1 MAKPYPVRVTDL
13 DTLVDAWLPLPD
25 VAERLGTDVG
35 RVRRLLQE
43 HKLIAVRHGER
54 KILSVPERFLLRTA
68 AGGWQVVPAL
78 QGTLVLLADAGYT
91 EEEAVRWLFS
101 IDPSLESLGTG
112 PSRPTTPIDAL
123 AAGHK
128 TEVRRRAQALAF

>member
-1 MAKPYPVRVTDL
+1 MTEL
-13 DTLVDAWLPLPD
+13 DVLVDEWLPLPD

-43 HKLIAVRHGER
+43 NKLIAVRHGER
-54 KILSVPERFLLRTA
+54 KIVSVPAAFLIPTA
-68 AGGWQVVPAL
+68 AGSWQVVPSL

-91 EEEAVRWLFS
+91 DEESIRWLFTV
-101 IDPSLESLGTG
+101 DPSLESLGTG
-112 PSRPTTPIDAL
+112 PARPTTPIAAL

>member
-1 MAKPYPVRVTDL
+1 M
-13 DTLVDAWLPLPD
+13 DAWLPLPD
-25 VAERLGTDVG
+25 VADRLGTDVG

-43 HKLIAVRHGER
+43 NKLIAVRRGER
-54 KILSVPERFLLRTA
+54 KILSIPERFLLQTA
-68 AGGWQVVPAL
+68 SGGWQVVPAL

-91 EEEAVRWLFS
+91 EEEAIRWLFS
-101 IDPSLESLGTG
+101 NDPSLASLGTG
-112 PSRPTTPIDAL
+112 PNPPATPIDAL

>member
-1 MAKPYPVRVTDL
+1 MKPYPVPVTEL
-13 DTLVDAWLPLPD
+13 DILVDEWLPLPD

-43 HKLIAVRHGER
+43 KKLIGVRHGER
-54 KILSVPERFLLRTA
+54 KIVSVPARFLLATA
-68 AGGWQVVPAL
+68 AGGWEVVPSL

-91 EEEAVRWLFS
+91 DEESIRWLFTV
-101 IDPSLESLGTG
+101 DPSLESLGTG
-112 PSRPTTPIDAL
+112 PGRPTTPIAAL

-128 TEVRRRAQALAF
+128 TEVRRRAQAVAF